1 MRTGTISETVLKRSV
16 LKNICYRSDCLV
28 SGPAVGQKCGARAV
42 AGGKQMV
49 FSEVSVT
56 GCAGIAEEIAFE
68 RLRNDVSASGGQLA
82 GILITLFFPAAG
94 EERELKSIMNKLA
107 AMARTHEVDI
117 LGGHTEV
124 LDAVTEPI
132 IALTG
137 AGFAAADTNRKS
149 GNFEPGQDIVMTKW
163 AGAAG
168 AAGLVRARRHNAAG
182 DCLDQRFSN
191 DFLDRSGSYFH
202 KMSSVPDVDTAV
214 AFGVTALYN
223 AGKKGVFGALWELG
237 EASGV
242 GIQVE
247 LKKIPVRQETIEV
260 CEFIDCNP
268 YLIASDG
275 VLLAG
280 THEGARL
287 VEAYRLAGIPAA
299 VIGTVTGGNDR
310 VVINGAEKR
319 FLVPPGTDV

>member
-16 LKNICYRSDCLV
+16 LKNICYRSGCLV
-28 SGPAVGQKCGARAV
+28 SGPAVGEKCGALAV
-42 AGGKQMV
+42 DGRQQMV
-49 FSEVSVT
+49 FAEVSVT

-82 GILITLFFPAAG
+82 GMLIALLFPASG

-107 AMARTHEVDI
+107 EMARTHEVDI

-124 LDAVTEPI
+124 LEVVTEPVI
-132 IALTG
+132 VLTG
-137 AGFAAADTNRKS
+137 TGAAAADTNSKS

-168 AAGLVRARRHNAAG
+168 AAGLVRAGRRNAAG
-182 DCLDQRFSN
+182 DCLEQRFSN
-191 DFLDRSGSYFH
+191 DFLDRSGAYFH
-202 KMSSVPDVDTAV
+202 RMSSVPDADTAIS
-214 AFGVTALYN
+214 FGVTALHN

-237 EASGV
+237 EASGA

-268 YLIASDG
+268 YLIPSDG

-280 THEGARL
+280 THEGGRL
-287 VEAYRLAGIPAA
+287 VEAYGRAGIPAA
-299 VIGTVTGGNDR
+299 VIGTVTAGKDR
-310 VVINGAEKR
+310 VVMNGAEKR

>member
-1 MRTGTISETVLKRSV
+1 M
-16 LKNICYRSDCLV
+16 
-28 SGPAVGQKCGARAV
+28 
-42 AGGKQMV
+42 
-49 FSEVSVT
+49 
-56 GCAGIAEEIAFE
+56 
-68 RLRNDVSASGGQLA
+68 
-82 GILITLFFPAAG
+82 
-94 EERELKSIMNKLA
+94 
-107 AMARTHEVDI
+107 
-117 LGGHTEV
+117 
-124 LDAVTEPI
+124 
-132 IALTG
+132 
-137 AGFAAADTNRKS
+137 
-149 GNFEPGQDIVMTKW
+149 
-163 AGAAG
+163 
-168 AAGLVRARRHNAAG
+168 
-182 DCLDQRFSN
+182 
-191 DFLDRSGSYFH
+191 
-202 KMSSVPDVDTAV
+202 
-214 AFGVTALYN
+214 
-223 AGKKGVFGALWELG
+223 
-237 EASGV
+237 

>member
-1 MRTGTISETVLKRSV
+1 MSRGLGDVYKR
-16 LKNICYRSDCLV
+16 
-28 SGPAVGQKCGARAV
+28 Q
-42 AGGKQMV
+42 
-49 FSEVSVT
+49 
-56 GCAGIAEEIAFE
+56 
-68 RLRNDVSASGGQLA
+68 
-82 GILITLFFPAAG
+82 
-94 EERELKSIMNKLA
+94 
-107 AMARTHEVDI
+107 
-117 LGGHTEV
+117 
-124 LDAVTEPI
+124 
-132 IALTG
+132 
-137 AGFAAADTNRKS
+137 
-149 GNFEPGQDIVMTKW
+149 
-163 AGAAG
+163 
-168 AAGLVRARRHNAAG
+168 
-182 DCLDQRFSN
+182 
-191 DFLDRSGSYFH
+191 
-202 KMSSVPDVDTAV
+202 VPDVDTAV

-280 THEGARL
+280 AHEGARL